1 MVELEFRRPR
11 QINIWLR
18 VAPREERLTG
28 GQDQSDYQEQDMVQ
42 HAADLLKEQILK
54 RKKLNIIVGL
64 EVSM

>member
-1 MVELEFRRPR
+1 MVELEFRRLR

-28 GQDQSDYQEQDMVQ
+28 GQDQSDYQEQNMVQ

>member
-42 HAADLLKEQILK
+42 HAADLLKEQILN